1 MPDTGR
7 MKSMHRVARAIVLL
21 LLLGV
26 VSFPV
31 AAAEKGYA
39 NAVAKM
45 RKGLHSSNLR
55 DRVLAVWELDG
66 FDSADAA
73 RTLSRVVLSRD
84 DRASVISTAI
94 KLLGFLK
101 TDEAVDALIRESKSG
116 GSLRRARVIEALGRI
131 GGPRVVEA
139 VLLAAYDEDPKV
151 RTSAVLALQGLKT
164 GRVELV
170 VSDALK
176 AKYWPVRSAAITVA
190 RRRGRDDAIPGLIE
204 RLRPGLEDGRLRGDV
219 AVALRELTELRYGT
233 SYESW
238 RRWYV
243 DVKGGELPEP
253 PQGMT
258 AAPQKVRVQFAGI
271 KSVARR
277 VVYVLAVHESMRHEF
292 SRRGKYRVPRDV
304 QAAGGPE
311 LKKWEEA
318 KTKLELAQLWLAWS
332 IRRLPPDV
340 RFDVVTYGEG
350 ADAAF
355 DELVPATPA
364 NREKAVSRI
373 ESLSASGRANLYSAL
388 KTTFRLV
395 SRDPLDLK
403 SLIEGP
409 ETVIFLSD
417 GSCEYGEIEESYAVL
432 EEAARLNIYRQIRFH
447 AVSPGEGDS
456 RVLAEIAGLGPGG
469 MMSSIP

>member
-7 MKSMHRVARAIVLL
+7 IKSMHRVTRILALL
-21 LLLGV
+21 ILFCV
-26 VSFPV
+26 VSFPA

-45 RKGLHSSNLR
+45 RKGLRSSDLR
-55 DRVLAVWELDG
+55 ERVLGVWELDG

-73 RTLSRVVLSRD
+73 RTLSRLVLSRD
-84 DRASVISTAI
+84 DRAAVISTAI

-101 TDEAVDALIRESKSG
+101 SEEAIDALVRESKSG
-116 GSLRRARVIEALGRI
+116 GSLRRARVFEALGRI
-131 GGPRVVEA
+131 GGPRVEEA
-139 VLLAAYDEDPKV
+139 LLLAAYDEDPKV
-151 RTSAVLALQGLKT
+151 RTSAVLALENLKS
-164 GRVELV
+164 GRVGLAV
-170 VSDALK
+170 LDALS
-176 AKYWPVRSAAITVA
+176 AKYWTVRSAAITVA
-190 RRRGRDDAIPGLIE
+190 RRRGMDDAIPGLIE
-204 RLRPGLEDGRLRGDV
+204 RLRPGVEEGRLLGDV
-219 AVALRELTELRYGT
+219 GGALRQITELRYGV

-238 RRWYV
+238 RRWFV
-243 DVKGGELPEP
+243 DVRGGDLPDP
-253 PQGMT
+253 PQGVT
-258 AAPQKVRVQFAGI
+258 AAPQKVRVELAGI

-277 VVYVLAVHESMRHEF
+277 VVYVLAVHESMRNEF

-304 QAAGGPE
+304 QAAGGRE
-311 LKKWEEA
+311 LMKWQEA

-332 IRRLPPDV
+332 IRRLPPEV

-364 NREKAVSRI
+364 NREKAVTRI

-417 GSCEYGEIEESYAVL
+417 GSCEYGEIDESYAVL

-447 AVSPGEGDS
+447 AVAPGEGDS

-469 MMSSIP
+469 VMSTIP